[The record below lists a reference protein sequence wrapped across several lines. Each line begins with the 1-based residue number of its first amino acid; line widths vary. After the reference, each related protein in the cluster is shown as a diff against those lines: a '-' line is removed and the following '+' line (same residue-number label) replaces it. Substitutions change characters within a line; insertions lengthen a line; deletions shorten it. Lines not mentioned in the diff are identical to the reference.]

1 MVFAVYMNMNAIM
14 YKKAQSY
21 AYKCRPDE
29 YKDLVHDAW
38 VVWWDKKGEDLF
50 DQDERLVMRVL
61 KYIVL
66 SRSQKDYFVE
76 NGERHHKLF
85 INVEKLTG
93 TSYDSE
99 FNTKTLKSLQNS
111 PLLLETT
118 PETILADKDELEV
131 IRKSLTDKQKSVF
144 DLLAE
149 GLERK
154 QIDMSQQ
161 LCNYY
166 VSQIRK
172 KRFN

>member
-1 MVFAVYMNMNAIM
+1 
-14 YKKAQSY
+14 
-21 AYKCRPDE
+21 
-29 YKDLVHDAW
+29 
-38 VVWWDKKGEDLF
+38 
-50 DQDERLVMRVL
+50 
-61 KYIVL
+61 VL

-99 FNTKTLKSLQNS
+99 FNTKTLKALQNS
-111 PLLLETT
+111 PLITETT
-118 PETILADKDELEV
+118 PERILIDKDELEM
-131 IRKSLTDKQKSVF
+131 IRKALTEKQKSVF
-144 DLLAE
+144 DHLLE

-161 LCNYY
+161 LCSYY
-166 VSQIRK
+166 ISQIRK